1 MKTKGRGRPAS
12 TANGETTGFVAA
24 VLQSSREMTA
34 EDCAEDLGV
43 ALTTGR
49 YHLRRLVEQGLA
61 TSERDGM
68 SVIYRA
74 TQLLDSICRTARK
87 LG

>member
-24 VLQSSREMTA
+24 VLQATASMTA
-34 EDCAEDLGV
+34 DECAEDLGV

-49 YHLRRLVEQGLA
+49 YHLRRLVELGLA

-68 SVIYRA
+68 SVVYRA
-74 TQLLDSICRTARK
+74 TPLLDSICLTARG
-87 LG
+87 L